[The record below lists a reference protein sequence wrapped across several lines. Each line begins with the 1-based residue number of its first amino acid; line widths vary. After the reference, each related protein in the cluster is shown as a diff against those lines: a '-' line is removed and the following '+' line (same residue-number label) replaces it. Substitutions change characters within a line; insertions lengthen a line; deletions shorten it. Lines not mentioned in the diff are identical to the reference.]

1 MIRKFLFVAL
11 VLGLSSAALVGCR
24 VSGEVGDDVTS
35 PVPAP
40 R

>member
-1 MIRKFLFVAL
+1 MIRKFLFIAL

-24 VSGEVGDDVTS
+24 VEGEVGDEVTS
-35 PVPAP
+35 TVPAA

>member
-1 MIRKFLFVAL
+1 MIRKFLFIAW

-24 VSGEVGDDVTS
+24 VEGEVGDEVTS
-35 PVPAP
+35 HLPSP